1 MTQYICILTLMIF
14 LILSCSTV
22 KIEKVEMND
31 RIEKVSH
38 SQKTDT
44 ITKAI
49 FLFYNYEN
57 SILPS
62 VVFTIGEYSQ
72 RANSLGYCEVSLPH
86 GGRYDFYIHPTS
98 TIPVKFDKD
107 DREFHNVLDITDK
120 QSNYFIVHFHY
131 Y

>member
-1 MTQYICILTLMIF
+1 MVF

-22 KIEKVEMND
+22 KTEKVEMND

-38 SQKTDT
+38 SQETDT

-62 VVFTIGEYSQ
+62 VVFTIGEYPQ
-72 RANSLGYCEVSLPH
+72 MANSLGYCEVSLPH
-86 GGRYDFYIHPTS
+86 GGRYDFYINSTS
-98 TIPVKFDKD
+98 LRPFKFDKEE
-107 DREFHNVLDITDK
+107 REFHNVLDITDK
-120 QSNYFIVHFHY
+120 QSNYFIVHFQY